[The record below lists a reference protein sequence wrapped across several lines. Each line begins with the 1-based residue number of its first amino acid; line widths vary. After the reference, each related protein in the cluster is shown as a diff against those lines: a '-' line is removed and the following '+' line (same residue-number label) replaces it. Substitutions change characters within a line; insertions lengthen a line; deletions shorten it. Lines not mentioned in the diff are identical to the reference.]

1 MIRIFCHWALLI
13 TERLREFHTTTFPTS
28 LKTFNTMTKSSVKE
42 CLLNIHKVNG
52 QTDNDAKWNIGSGYT
67 WKKGRFMQIEK

>member
-1 MIRIFCHWALLI
+1 
-13 TERLREFHTTTFPTS
+13 
-28 LKTFNTMTKSSVKE
+28 MTKSSVKE

-67 WKKGRFMQIEK
+67 WKKGRFMQMEK